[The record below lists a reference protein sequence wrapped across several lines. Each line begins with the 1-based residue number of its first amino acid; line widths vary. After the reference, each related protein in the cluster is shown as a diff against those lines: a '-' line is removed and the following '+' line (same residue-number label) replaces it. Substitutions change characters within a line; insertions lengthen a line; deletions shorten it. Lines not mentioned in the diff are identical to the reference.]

1 MSASLKAVPEIF
13 FCFWCYKQFFRGQ
26 KAATLQEELDFISL
40 EKKKNGTT
48 KMTLALTAT
57 YMLLCVNW

>member
-40 EKKKNGTT
+40 EKKKTEQL
-48 KMTLALTAT
+48 K
-57 YMLLCVNW
+57 